1 MGYASYSIVAVIAS
15 IEPAVASLLGVLVMK
30 EQMDVFGAAGV
41 GMIFAAI
48 VVLNRKKQD
57 KAPPLPPPNAPS
69 PGIFYQT
76 CKKNRSLQSLF
87 FSLLIP

>member
-1 MGYASYSIVAVIAS
+1 MEASRVAVIAS

-57 KAPPLPPPNAPS
+57 KE
-69 PGIFYQT
+69 G
-76 CKKNRSLQSLF
+76 C
-87 FSLLIP
+87 